1 MIAIDYKPLGHAR
14 QGLRFSAY
22 KRKVIRSGERRNC
35 SKMTEEAR
43 EILEANDSGI
53 VTDVGGQEA
62 QMVTVSEETV
72 LDASIAAAAT
82 QPEIQQTHPAPKRRR
97 HRFTEN
103 EDNMILKAREV
114 ERGGR
119 KETLEKIA
127 QTLGMRQSSVER
139 RYYFLIR
146 REKAAHRKSARA
158 GVDRLPIAGKS
169 STLDRLPD
177 EGVQTGQQP
186 PFFKSNDEFLQTL
199 ITLPERVA
207 ALEER
212 ARNMLDLKGFI
223 EHLVEVDRQFE
234 REQQLIDEL
243 AAKDEEIRRLREDI
257 QARVERLN
265 RREEE
270 LNEIYQLLEITFQ
283 QFMNLSSLDKL
294 RVLGDF
300 TVKIETVIDKFGN
313 IIRRRPVAVR

>member
-1 MIAIDYKPLGHAR
+1 MP
-14 QGLRFSAY
+14 
-22 KRKVIRSGERRNC
+22 
-35 SKMTEEAR
+35 EEAR

-53 VTDVGGQEA
+53 ATDADGQET
-62 QMVTVSEETV
+62 QMVTTSEETV
-72 LDASIAAAAT
+72 LDTSRAAET
-82 QPEIQQTHPAPKRRR
+82 MQPEIPQPHPAPKRRR
-97 HRFTEN
+97 HRFTDN

-119 KETLEKIA
+119 KETLKKIA

-139 RYYFLIR
+139 RYYFLLR
-146 REKAAHRKSARA
+146 REKVTHQKSAR
-158 GVDRLPIAGKS
+158 GSMDRSPTLNKS
-169 STLDRLPD
+169 PN
-177 EGVQTGQQP
+177 GGAQVAQQP
-186 PFFKSNDEFLQTL
+186 SFFKSDEEFLQTL
-199 ITLPERVA
+199 ITLPARVA

-212 ARNMLDLKGFI
+212 TRNMLDLKGFI

-234 REQQLIDEL
+234 REQQLLDEL
-243 AAKDEEIRRLREDI
+243 AAKDEEIHRLKEDM
-257 QARVERLN
+257 QARIERLN

-313 IIRRRPVAVR
+313 IIRRRPIAVR